1 MGEDLRF
8 AEYYGGMEVTRLLV
22 MGLMLIS
29 ATYAVSAERIP
40 ATAADLAGIKVAM
53 EDVLKDADSAKL
65 KNVFLTPEEK
75 AWRIC
80 GRVNSKNS
88 YGAYAGYSPFLG
100 MKFPRED
107 GKALYVVAGVGE
119 GAGLVCDK
127 AAK

>member
-1 MGEDLRF
+1 MTRF
-8 AEYYGGMEVTRLLV
+8 LV

-29 ATYAVSAERIP
+29 ATCAVSSERIP
-40 ATAADLAGIKVAM
+40 ATSADLAGIKVAM
-53 EDVLKDADSAKL
+53 DNVLKDADSAKL
-65 KNVFLTPEEK
+65 KNVFLTPEDK

-107 GKALYVVAGVGE
+107 GKALYVVASVGE

-127 AAK
+127 AVK